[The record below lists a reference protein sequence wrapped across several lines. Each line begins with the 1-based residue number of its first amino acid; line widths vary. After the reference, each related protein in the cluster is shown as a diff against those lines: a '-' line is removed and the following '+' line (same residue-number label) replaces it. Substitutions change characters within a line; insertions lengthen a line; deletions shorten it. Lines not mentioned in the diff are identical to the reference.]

1 MTFQPPNEH
10 VQRANRLEEQNWYHG
25 VRSRD
30 EIRSELKQPGDFIV
44 RSTTQRGVVE
54 IVLNVLGDNN
64 ELGNLT
70 LATTEKTETQPWQRY
85 YLNIL
90 RETPNRPE
98 FNNVPDLITHY
109 RLYPLPGGQR
119 LKRGVSR
126 PRWLLKHRAVQYS
139 RNNKLG
145 EGNFCE
151 VFRGHIRDNVGSVIS
166 VAIKV
171 CQRDETADATAIEEA
186 RRSLMHEAKIMCRYK
201 HENVIEF
208 IGVACD
214 HFPIV
219 IVMAFCPGGSLE
231 GHLTHRHAEISSLEL
246 ILYTFEA
253 AYGMRYLHA
262 QGTIHRDLAVRNCLI
277 GANGSIKIADFGLS
291 KLVGE
296 FQNQNDVM
304 RQIPLRWMAP
314 ETLSHNPLYSLNS
327 DVWSYGVMCFEIFNQ
342 GLAPFHGNTDHRA
355 VSRAIRQLNMP
366 VLPEKMPDVVKSIVR
381 EIWVRDP
388 EQRPNFKQIVPR
400 LLDYLCDH
408 MSEFP
413 AVDQLIV
420 NKIDGVHRTAIL
432 SKPRTEVLRSD
443 TMATSKESV
452 SDVSTRRRRTASR
465 RPLRRSSRSTF
476 SQTRSS
482 TRGSSQADST
492 ERRTHSSEDH

>member
-1 MTFQPPNEH
+1 MAFQPPNEH

-54 IVLNVLGDNN
+54 IVLNVLGDNK

-70 LATTEKTETQPWQRY
+70 LATTGKTETQPWQRY

-119 LKRGVSR
+119 LKRGIPR

-171 CQRDETADATAIEEA
+171 CQRDEKADATAIEEA

-231 GHLTHRHAEISSLEL
+231 GHLTCRHADISSLEL
-246 ILYTFEA
+246 ILYAFE
-253 AYGMRYLHA
+253 
-262 QGTIHRDLAVRNCLI
+262 VRKTVNCH
-277 GANGSIKIADFGLS
+277 
-291 KLVGE
+291 
-296 FQNQNDVM
+296 
-304 RQIPLRWMAP
+304 WMAP

-342 GLAPFHGNTDHRA
+342 AQAPFHGNTDHRSI
-355 VSRAIRQLNMP
+355 SRAIRQLNMP

-400 LLDYLCDH
+400 LLDHLCDH

-413 AVDQLIV
+413 AVEQLVV
-420 NKIDGVHRTAIL
+420 NKIDG
-432 SKPRTEVLRSD
+432 KPRTEVLRSD

-452 SDVSTRRRRTASR
+452 SDVSTRRRRSASR